1 MSTTFSESS
10 LETAKNLN
18 TSINPQIFS
27 DTLNS
32 AHSNFYSFNLK
43 GRSSFNLEL
52 EDSSAN
58 AHVDLIRDSNGNGV
72 VDDGEVISSSVF
84 SGAKPE
90 SINQTLDAGLYYVK
104 ISIDEGLETDYKLA
118 VSATPI
124 DYAGDSLQNARQIT
138 LHSKAKNYSDWVGIS
153 DTNDYYKFALKT
165 RSDFKLG
172 LSGLSDDAQVQLL
185 DGNGNTLGSSLN
197 VGITNQSIN
206 RTLNPGTYYVRVN
219 SYDNSESFYNLSLSA
234 TRVSS
239 SETIPTPSDGGI
251 LSSISNGAQ
260 QLATSVITSLFPDS
274 NTQYVKGTLRA
285 DNFTYQSTY
294 NRTIYSGNGNVDYG
308 SGGRDL
314 LDLSGFSST
323 QATMKLVNSTGGVMY
338 NPGNGTR
345 LFDDITLSNGKE
357 ILFEGI
363 EAIKFADKTIN
374 LSVTPN
380 DPLFGQQW
388 NLHMMGVQS
397 AWGLTTGSNKVLIG
411 IEDTGLAANGGVLH
425 PDLRSPNVISNNY
438 LDEMSNSI
446 AHGTEVEGVIGAASN
461 NGVGMSGINWNS
473 DIFHIDVMGGDPGD
487 YDLVS
492 ATQTLINQANSKGQ
506 RLVVNLSLT
515 GGSSPQFE
523 QLIANNQNTALFV
536 VAAGNTNANSLDSP
550 ADLAKMYANV
560 VAVGASWGVK
570 DWNGNATTP
579 GTRISYQG
587 GWGSNKGDGLT
598 LMAPSEYLTTNATK
612 SSNGFTFDY
621 DQRFN
626 GTSAA
631 VPNVVGVASLVW
643 SVNSNLTATQIKTIL
658 SQTAYD
664 LGASGYD
671 TEYGYG
677 FVNADAA
684 VRRAMALAQGAA

>member
-18 TSINPQIFS
+18 TGVNPQIFS

-32 AHSNFYSFNLK
+32 GHSNFYSFNLK
-43 GRSSFNLEL
+43 GRSSFNLDF
-52 EDSSAN
+52 EDLSAN
-58 AHVDLIRDSNGNGV
+58 AHVDLIQDLDGNGV
-72 VDDGEVISSSVF
+72 VDDGEVINSSVF

-90 SINQTLDAGLYYVK
+90 SINQTLDAGLYYIQ
-104 ISIDEGLETDYKLA
+104 ISIDEALDTDYKLA

-124 DYAGDSLQNARQIT
+124 DYAGDFLENARQIT
-138 LHSKAKNYSDWVGIS
+138 LHSQAKNYSDWVSIS
-153 DTNDYYKFALKT
+153 DTNDYYKFTLKT
-165 RSDFKLG
+165 TSDFKLG
-172 LSGLSDDAQVQLL
+172 LSGLSEDAQVQLL
-185 DGNGNTLGSSLN
+185 DGNGNTSYHY
-197 VGITNQSIN
+197 VGITNESIN
-206 RTLNPGTYYVRVN
+206 RTLDPGTYYVRVN
-219 SYDNSESFYNLSLSA
+219 SYDNSETFYKLSLSA
-234 TRVSS
+234 TPVST

-251 LSSISNGAQ
+251 LTTISNGAQ
-260 QLATSVITSLFPDS
+260 QLIASVITSVFPNS
-274 NTQYVKGTLRA
+274 NTQYFKGTLRA

-314 LDLSGFSST
+314 LDLSAFSST
-323 QATMKLVNSTGGVMY
+323 QATIKLADSTGGVMY

-345 LFDDITLSNGKE
+345 LFDTITLSNGKE

-397 AWGLTTGSNKVLIG
+397 AWRFTTGSNNVLIG
-411 IEDTGLAANGGVLH
+411 IEDTGLAGTTANLH
-425 PDLRSPNVISNNY
+425 PDFRALYTLPNNY
-438 LDEMSNSI
+438 LDEMSKFI
-446 AHGTEVEGVIGAASN
+446 AHGTEVQGVIAAASN

-473 DIFHIDVMGGDPGD
+473 DVFHIDVMGGDAGD
-487 YDLVS
+487 YDLVT
-492 ATQTLINQANSKGQ
+492 ATQALIDQAKSKSQ
-506 RLVVNLSLT
+506 RLAVNLSLT

-523 QLIANNQNTALFV
+523 QLIANNLNTALFV
-536 VAAGNTNANSLDSP
+536 VAAGNGNSNSLESP
-550 ADLAKMYANV
+550 ADLAKRYANV

-570 DWNGNATTP
+570 DWNNNPTTP

-598 LMAPSEYLTTNATK
+598 LMAPSEYLTTNAIK

-626 GTSAA
+626 GTSAG
-631 VPNVVGVASLVW
+631 VPNVTGVASLVW
-643 SVNSNLTATQIKTIL
+643 SLNSNLTATQIKTIL
-658 SQTAYD
+658 SETAYD
-664 LGASGYD
+664 LGAPGYD

-684 VRRAMALAQGAA
+684 ARRAMALARGAA

>member
-18 TSINPQIFS
+18 TGVNPQIFS

-32 AHSNFYSFNLK
+32 GHSNFYSFNLK
-43 GRSSFNLEL
+43 GRSSFNLNF
-52 EDSSAN
+52 EDLSAN
-58 AHVDLIRDSNGNGV
+58 AHVDLIQDLNGNRV
-72 VDDGEVISSSVF
+72 LDDGEVINSFVL

-90 SINQTLDAGLYYVK
+90 SINQTLDAGLYYIQ
-104 ISIDEGLETDYKLA
+104 ISIDEGLDTDYKLA

-124 DYAGDSLQNARQIT
+124 DYAGDFLQNARQIT
-138 LHSKAKNYSDWVGIS
+138 LHSQAKNYSDWVGIS
-153 DTNDYYKFALKT
+153 DTNDYYKFTLKT
-165 RSDFKLG
+165 TSDFKLG

-185 DGNGNTLGSSLN
+185 HGNGNTSDHD
-197 VGITNQSIN
+197 VGITNESIN
-206 RTLNPGTYYVRVN
+206 RTLDPGTYYVRVN
-219 SYDNSESFYNLSLSA
+219 SYENSETFYNLSLSA
-234 TRVSS
+234 TPVSS

-251 LSSISNGAQ
+251 LTTILNGAQ
-260 QLATSVITSLFPDS
+260 QLIASVITSVFPDS
-274 NTQYVKGTLRA
+274 NTQYFKGTLRA
-285 DNFTYQSTY
+285 DNFTYQSAY

-314 LDLSGFSST
+314 LDLSAFSST
-323 QATMKLVNSTGGVMY
+323 QAPIKEGVMY

-345 LFDDITLSNGKE
+345 LFDSITFSNGKE

-397 AWGLTTGSNKVLIG
+397 AWRFTTGSNNVLIG
-411 IEDTGLAANGGVLH
+411 IEDTGLAGTTANLH
-425 PDLRSPNVISNNY
+425 PDFRALYTLPNNY
-438 LDEMSNSI
+438 LDEMSNFS
-446 AHGTEVEGVIGAASN
+446 AHGTEVQGVIAAASN
-461 NGVGMSGINWNS
+461 NRVGMSGINWNS
-473 DIFHIDVMGGDPGD
+473 DVFHIDVMGRDAGD
-487 YDLVS
+487 YDLVT
-492 ATQTLINQANSKGQ
+492 ATQALIDQAKSKNQ

-523 QLIANNQNTALFV
+523 QLIANNLNTALFV
-536 VAAGNTNANSLDSP
+536 VAAGNTNANSLESP
-550 ADLAKMYANV
+550 ADLAKKYANV
-560 VAVGASWGVK
+560 VAVGASGGVK
-570 DWNGNATTP
+570 DWNNNPTTP
-579 GTRISYQG
+579 GTRISYPG

-598 LMAPSEYLTTNATK
+598 LMAPSEYLTTNAIK

-631 VPNVVGVASLVW
+631 VPNVTGVASLVW
-643 SVNSNLTATQIKTIL
+643 SLNSNLTATQIKTIL
-658 SQTAYD
+658 SETAYD

-684 VRRAMALAQGAA
+684 VRRAMALARGAA